1 MEKIKNKFSTA
12 VVSGIIFGSLCALL
26 DLIPANNIWT
36 FSSFS
41 GSLGFWAISGMII
54 LMLYDK
60 MWRSAVGTGLYFAC
74 MNASFFIMH
83 YIISPLFQYPRINEL
98 SSALIQAATW
108 TIPSALCGLCA
119 IVAFQ
124 AKKDNFLGTAALSLP
139 LGLLLSEAVR
149 MFLSVII
156 NHKYLFQLIVDIL
169 GFFLLWILYSK
180 QKKNIWLFLFSIAV
194 GGVIILT
201 TYIVNKNLLFY

>member
-1 MEKIKNKFSTA
+1 
-12 VVSGIIFGSLCALL
+12 
-26 DLIPANNIWT
+26 
-36 FSSFS
+36 
-41 GSLGFWAISGMII
+41 
-54 LMLYDK
+54 
-60 MWRSAVGTGLYFAC
+60 
-74 MNASFFIMH
+74 
-83 YIISPLFQYPRINEL
+83 
-98 SSALIQAATW
+98 
-108 TIPSALCGLCA
+108 LCA

-180 QKKNIWLFLFSIAV
+180 QKKKIWLFLFSIAV
-194 GGVIILT
+194 GGIIILA

>member
-60 MWRSAVGTGLYFAC
+60 MWRSAVGTGLYFAY
-74 MNASFFIMH
+74 MDN
-83 YIISPLFQYPRINEL
+83 L
-98 SSALIQAATW
+98 SS
-108 TIPSALCGLCA
+108 LC
-119 IVAFQ
+119 
-124 AKKDNFLGTAALSLP
+124 
-139 LGLLLSEAVR
+139 
-149 MFLSVII
+149 
-156 NHKYLFQLIVDIL
+156 
-169 GFFLLWILYSK
+169 
-180 QKKNIWLFLFSIAV
+180 
-194 GGVIILT
+194 IILSHR
-201 TYIVNKNLLFY
+201 YSNIRV